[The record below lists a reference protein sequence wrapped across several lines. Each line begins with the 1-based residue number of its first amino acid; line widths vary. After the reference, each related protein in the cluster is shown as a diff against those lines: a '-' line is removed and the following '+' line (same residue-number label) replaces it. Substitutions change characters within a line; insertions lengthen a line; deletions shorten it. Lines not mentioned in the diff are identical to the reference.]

1 MNLARFWIENRV
13 VTLVLTAVILAAG
26 VSSFNGM
33 SRLEDPEF
41 TIKDA
46 LVVTP
51 YAGASAYE
59 VEEEVTDELETAIQ
73 QLGQLKELES
83 KSDRGLSTIT
93 VTVKDQYDK
102 SSLPQVWD
110 ELRRKVGDAQS
121 SLPPGAGPSIVVD
134 DFGDVYGVFVAI
146 SGPEYEYAELKRVT
160 DFMRREL
167 LLVQDVAKIVTF
179 GERQEAIYVELN
191 RDRVAQLGLQPDAIV
206 RALQDKNIASDAGRM
221 KVGSEYITIEPTG
234 LIRSVEDFEDLLIT
248 AGSAQQVRL
257 RDVATVRRGYVDPP
271 GSLLRYDGRVAIG
284 LGISTVPGGNVVTMG
299 AALSERFQEL
309 LGEVPLGIEVGIIS
323 LQSQAVTLAIR
334 SFTSSL
340 IQAVVIVVIV
350 LLFFMGLRAGVIIGF
365 VLVMTIA
372 GSFIFLQPW
381 GVALERISLGA
392 LIIALGMLVDNAIV
406 VVDGV
411 LVRLAR
417 GEEPQPAAE
426 AVVSQ
431 NATPLL
437 GATVIAI
444 LAFAAI
450 GTSPDKTGEFCRS
463 LFQVVLISLLFSWI
477 TAVTVTPLLCV
488 MFLKQP
494 EPGAGDAPEEDPE
507 AGFYGRY
514 KGLLR
519 SLIRMRWLT
528 VGAVVAIFFV
538 SLRGFGYVE
547 QSFFPPSTRPNRT
560 LAGPSLG
567 SANTV
572 MVRLR
577 SRRQTTESSKPVS
590 KSDTTWRKGI
600 EPFAAGLQ
608 IWRFRRSATSPRK
621 RSWLRTITGRSRSS
635 SRKTLT
641 RRPSE
646 PVSRASATSRRVMPL
661 ASASSSASCGRSSFT
676 RSCQSVRS
684 ALVLGS
690 AARIA
695 VTSEASRR
703 RTFGSG
709 PESRARTFPFEPGPS
724 SNLNA

>member
-271 GSLLRYDGRVAIG
+271 GSLLR
-284 LGISTVPGGNVVTMG
+284 
-299 AALSERFQEL
+299 
-309 LGEVPLGIEVGIIS
+309 
-323 LQSQAVTLAIR
+323 LASHWR
-334 SFTSSL
+334 
-340 IQAVVIVVIV
+340 
-350 LLFFMGLRAGVIIGF
+350 
-365 VLVMTIA
+365 
-372 GSFIFLQPW
+372 
-381 GVALERISLGA
+381 
-392 LIIALGMLVDNAIV
+392 
-406 VVDGV
+406 
-411 LVRLAR
+411 
-417 GEEPQPAAE
+417 
-426 AVVSQ
+426 
-431 NATPLL
+431 PLL
-437 GATVIAI
+437 
-444 LAFAAI
+444 
-450 GTSPDKTGEFCRS
+450 R
-463 LFQVVLISLLFSWI
+463 
-477 TAVTVTPLLCV
+477 LCCH
-488 MFLKQP
+488 
-494 EPGAGDAPEEDPE
+494 
-507 AGFYGRY
+507 
-514 KGLLR
+514 
-519 SLIRMRWLT
+519 
-528 VGAVVAIFFV
+528 
-538 SLRGFGYVE
+538 
-547 QSFFPPSTRPNRT
+547 
-560 LAGPSLG
+560 LG
-567 SANTV
+567 
-572 MVRLR
+572 
-577 SRRQTTESSKPVS
+577 
-590 KSDTTWRKGI
+590 
-600 EPFAAGLQ
+600 
-608 IWRFRRSATSPRK
+608 
-621 RSWLRTITGRSRSS
+621 
-635 SRKTLT
+635 
-641 RRPSE
+641 
-646 PVSRASATSRRVMPL
+646 
-661 ASASSSASCGRSSFT
+661 
-676 RSCQSVRS
+676 
-684 ALVLGS
+684 
-690 AARIA
+690 
-695 VTSEASRR
+695 
-703 RTFGSG
+703 
-709 PESRARTFPFEPGPS
+709 
-724 SNLNA
+724 